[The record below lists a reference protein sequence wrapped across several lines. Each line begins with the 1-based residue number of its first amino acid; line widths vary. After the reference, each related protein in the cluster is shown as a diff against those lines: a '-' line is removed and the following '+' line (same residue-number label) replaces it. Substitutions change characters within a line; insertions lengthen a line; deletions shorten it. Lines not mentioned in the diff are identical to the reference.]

1 MIAVWLAVCLA
12 ATPPLTH
19 DEAAQVYVESRGS
32 TLAVSRAG
40 ARGLTQVTAIGWS
53 AAGREWGIPPALD
66 GAWARLHVLA
76 HLPIVGVLAGRAVLR
91 RWRRRADRVCAGGRC
106 DPADRAIRAYACG
119 TSGLRGRCG
128 GAYARRVATA
138 RKSAVIQRRCN
149 YFHLM

>member
-1 MIAVWLAVCLA
+1 MIAVAVWLAVCLA
-12 ATPPLTH
+12 LPLPLTH

-119 TSGLRGRCG
+119 TSGLHGRCG

-138 RKSAVIQRRCN
+138 RKSAVIK
-149 YFHLM
+149 